1 MRSFVIFGKCY
12 CVEAFV
18 RRFKG
23 SSACAGILYR
33 RCDVIT
39 FVDAAEYVVGPE
51 WKNRI

>member
-1 MRSFVIFGKCY
+1 MRSFVIFGECY
-12 CVEAFV
+12 RVAALV
-18 RRFKG
+18 SRFEG